1 MFDPKSK
8 KYPYPEY
15 TDMHYLKIKKNRN
28 IVFDE
33 NYPYIDKSK
42 SFCIKFFLVRVLLR
56 LIVFPM
62 TKIRLGLKITN
73 KKLLKEYKKD
83 LKEGLITV
91 SNHIHMWDYLA
102 ILRLVKN
109 IKPYV
114 LVWDKNINGES
125 GNLVR
130 LVGGIPI
137 PNTTILAKKK
147 FLGSIKEIMESNKC
161 MHIYP
166 EGSMWELYPYLRPF
180 KKGAFRFAYE
190 YDKKILPLVFSFRKP
205 SWIRRC
211 IFKQEA
217 CINLTVCNIQ
227 TIDKS
232 LDKKDAI
239 DKITKDTFN
248 EMIKKAGIEN
258 NLYEEVFN
266 NSKKIERDNY
276 E

>member
-15 TDMHYLKIKKNRN
+15 TDMHYLKIKKDKK
-28 IVFDE
+28 IIFDE
-33 NYPYIDKSK
+33 SYPYLDKTK
-42 SFCIKFFLVRVLLR
+42 SFKFKKFLVRILLR

-62 TKIRLGLKITN
+62 TKIRLGLKIYN
-73 KKLLKEYKKD
+73 KKLLKLYKKD
-83 LKEGLITV
+83 LKEGLIIV

-102 ILRLVKN
+102 ILRLVKP

-114 LVWDKNINGES
+114 LVWDRNINGES

-137 PNTTILAKKK
+137 PETTIGAKKK
-147 FLGSIKEIMESNKC
+147 FLEAIKELMDNNKC
-161 MHIYP
+161 MHVYP

-190 YDKKILPLVFSFRKP
+190 YDKKILPLVFSFRRP
-205 SWIRRC
+205 NWVRRV

-217 CINLTVCNIQ
+217 CLNLSVCEMKMANKDLDKNDAIEDLTV
-227 TIDKS
+227 S
-232 LDKKDAI
+232 
-239 DKITKDTFN
+239 TFD
-248 EMIKKAGIEN
+248 EMVKVAGIEN
-258 NLYEEVFN
+258 NPYPPIFKN
-266 NSKKIERDNY
+266 NKKVEM
-276 E
+276 

>member
-15 TDMHYLKIKKNRN
+15 TDMHYLKIKKDKKL
-28 IVFDE
+28 IFDE

-42 SFCIKFFLVRVLLR
+42 SFRFKRFLVRILLYM
-56 LIVFPM
+56 LVFLM
-62 TKIRLGLKITN
+62 TKIRLGIKIYN
-73 KKLLKEYKKD
+73 KKLLRKYKKE
-83 LKEGLITV
+83 LKNGLITV

-102 ILRLVKN
+102 ILRLVKP

-114 LVWDKNINGES
+114 IVWDKNINGES

-137 PNTTILAKKK
+137 PVETVKAKKT
-147 FLGSIKEIMESNKC
+147 FLGAIKEILENNKC
-161 MHIYP
+161 LHVYP

-190 YDKKILPLVFSFRKP
+190 YDKKILPIIFTFRKP
-205 SWIRRC
+205 NWLRRT

-217 CINLTVCNIQ
+217 CINLTICEIKE
-227 TIDKS
+227 IDKS
-232 LDKKDAI
+232 LDKNDAI
-239 DKITKDTFN
+239 DKITIDTFN
-248 EMIKKAGIEN
+248 DMIKCGKIEN
-258 NLYEEVFN
+258 NPYNPIFKNDRKAVL
-266 NSKKIERDNY
+266 
-276 E
+276 

>member
-15 TDMHYLKIKKNRN
+15 TDMHYLKIKKDRK
-28 IVFDE
+28 IIFDE
-33 NYPYIDKSK
+33 NYQYIDKSK
-42 SFCIKFFLVRVLLR
+42 SFKFKQFLVRILLR

-62 TKIRLGLKITN
+62 VKIRLGLKIYN
-73 KKLLKEYKKD
+73 KGLLKKYKKD
-83 LKEGLITV
+83 LKEGIITV

-102 ILRLVKN
+102 ILRLLKP

-137 PNTTILAKKK
+137 PIDSLKAKLA
-147 FLGSIKEIMESNKC
+147 FLSGIKEIMNNNKC
-161 MHIYP
+161 MHVYP

-217 CINLTVCNIQ
+217 CLSLSICEMKE
-227 TIDKS
+227 IDKT
-232 LDKKDAI
+232 LDKNDAI
-239 DKITKDTFN
+239 EKLTISTF
-248 EMIKKAGIEN
+248 EDMVKTAGIEDN
-258 NLYEEVFN
+258 PYQSIFKND
-266 NSKKIERDNY
+266 KKVER